1 MRKGDIEAT
10 RDKVISLNEV
20 SRQEVKFGQR
30 VLPIIKN
37 GQLRYYIFIIEEDR
51 YGNKKDSVYSD
62 YFFSKVLGKS
72 MLNLSLNT
80 KKNFHARFIVM
91 FLNYIFNE
99 MDDAISNIEDLTID
113 HVRDFLERYSSGQLG
128 RNKCNKEGKNQWKS
142 VNTALDAGIAIT
154 RFCYWLVTT
163 RDKNRRLV
171 FKMKF
176 IDKSDFEIVTSY
188 KKNKY
193 TGKKEQ
199 VKSLNLLCDYE
210 RNSNKVTRK
219 KVVTATMY
227 LIASL
232 IEVAQSNDPMM
243 VFPIVLG
250 AFVGM
255 RQGDVGQMH
264 RGRMVHVKNSKINDC
279 YINLKA
285 DYALRDDGKYIG
297 NIKVKREQPI
307 YPVFLDV
314 VNTAYNQHLH
324 LLETEGYD
332 THIHGALLIDSKG
345 KAMAYST
352 YADRFKRLV
361 EILRINL
368 LELAELYNDEEAIK
382 AYDTLTE
389 EDTEFT
395 HHSLRHF
402 YTQQIDKLE
411 KNLVVTQYYRGDGSE
426 KSQMAYKG
434 NMASAEG
441 IKMVQSWFLEELKKL
456 GIKSIL

>member
-1 MRKGDIEAT
+1 MIKNYTEKSMGE
-10 RDKVISLNEV
+10 VISLNGLNKEQ
-20 SRQEVKFGQR
+20 SKFGLR
-30 VLPIIKN
+30 ILPIMKN
-37 GQLRYYIFIIEEDR
+37 GQLRHYIFIIEEDR
-51 YGNKKDSVYSD
+51 YGRKKNSVYSD
-62 YFFSKVLGKS
+62 YFFGMILGKS

-113 HVRDFLERYSSGQLG
+113 HVKDFLERYSSGELG
-128 RNKCNKEGKNQWKS
+128 RSKYNKDGKIQWKGA
-142 VNTALDAGIAIT
+142 NTALDAGNAIT
-154 RFCYWLVTT
+154 RFCYWLVTA
-163 RDKNRRLV
+163 RGKNRRLI

-176 IDKSDFEIVTSY
+176 IVKSDFEITISY

-210 RNSNKVTRK
+210 RNNNKVERK

-227 LIASL
+227 LVASM

-250 AFVGM
+250 AFVGL
-255 RQGDVGQMH
+255 RRGDVVQMH
-264 RGRMVHVKNSKINDC
+264 RGRMVEVKNSKINDC

-285 DYALRDDGKYIG
+285 NCALRDDGKNVG
-297 NIKVKREQPI
+297 NIKIKREQPI

-314 VNTAYNQHLH
+314 INTAYSQHMH
-324 LLETEGYD
+324 LLETQGYD
-332 THIHGALLIDSKG
+332 THIHGALLIDDRG
-345 KAMAYST
+345 KAMT
-352 YADRFKRLV
+352 YDTYNDRFKRLT
-361 EILRINL
+361 EILKINL
-368 LELAELYNDEEAIK
+368 LEIAELYNDEDAIK
-382 AYDTLTE
+382 AYEILTE

-411 KNLVVTQYYRGDGSE
+411 KNLIVTQYYRGDTSSE
-426 KSQMAYKG
+426 SQNCYKG

-441 IKMVQSWFLEELKKL
+441 IKMVQTWFLEELKKL
-456 GIKSIL
+456 GVKSIL